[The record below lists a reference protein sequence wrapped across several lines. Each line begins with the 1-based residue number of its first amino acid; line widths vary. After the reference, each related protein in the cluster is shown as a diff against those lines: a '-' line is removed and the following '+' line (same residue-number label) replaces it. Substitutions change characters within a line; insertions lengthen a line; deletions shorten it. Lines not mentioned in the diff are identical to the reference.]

1 MQSSPVNLNAIF
13 EKVFTSVQSIPI
25 PDALPLLT
33 SIIDTVRPFSTVF
46 SLLLMTG
53 IAYCFF
59 RIQHIEET
67 TRHHDAHAEGEE
79 GHPGGGGGSHITDS
93 ATTKRWNRVVSHMES
108 KNESDWRLAILEADV
123 LLSEMV
129 TNMGYHGDSLGEKL
143 KSIEAS
149 DFTSLQMAWE
159 AHGVRNKIAHEGAS
173 FVLTEREAKR
183 VIGLYEEVFNEFRY
197 I

>member
-1 MQSSPVNLNAIF
+1 MQSSSINLNSLF
-13 EKVFTSVQSIPI
+13 DSVLTFFQELSL
-25 PDALPLLT
+25 PDFVPFVT
-33 SIIDTVRPFSTVF
+33 HIIDVLRPYSTVV
-46 SLLLMTG
+46 SLLLLTG

-67 TRHHDAHAEGEE
+67 TKHYDEPEGEE
-79 GHPGGGGGSHITDS
+79 GHTGDGESIEES
-93 ATTKRWNRVVSHMES
+93 ALTKRWNRILSHIES
-108 KNESDWRLAILEADV
+108 DRESDWRLAILEADV
-123 LLSEMV
+123 MLSEMV

-149 DFTSLQMAWE
+149 DFTSLQKAWE
-159 AHGVRNKIAHEGAS
+159 AHGVRNKIAHEGAA

-183 VIGLYEEVFNEFRY
+183 VIGLYEEAFREFRY

>member
-13 EKVFTSVQSIPI
+13 EKILTSVQSIPI

-33 SIIDTVRPFSTVF
+33 SIIDTLRPFSTVF

-59 RIQHIEET
+59 RIQHIEEV

-79 GHPGGGGGSHITDS
+79 GHHGGGGSHITES

-108 KNESDWRLAILEADV
+108 ENESDWRLAILEADV

-129 TNMGYHGDSLGEKL
+129 THMGYHGDSLGEKL

-183 VIGLYEEVFNEFRY
+183 VIGLYEEVFNEFKY